1 MDFIKFLNHFQP
13 ISKSS
18 QQASVYKSF
27 KLNLKPKIL
36 NEKDENSSSFQD
48 QKTDVAQTMLQR
60 LEDEKVFNQKV
71 SDKVKKAER
80 GMTTI
85 YFRDPIT
92 NNLVRS
98 ALSSTA
104 INKMGIEFDKEDMT
118 KRLDGSYILNGKA
131 ENFVAGWYADIAYTR
146 AYVASDRNND
156 GYLEDYELEDT
167 KSGFVAQETNLGLF
181 VQSYTQLNGS
191 VDTLFGFEKDFREMR
206 PDDTKDTDY
215 AGRTIG
221 LELDKMIRKDTDY
234 AGRTIGLELDK
245 MIRKDGDFDGELSF
259 SETGMQAVKTKAPNS
274 GWTESVGILTLTKF
288 DQTNTM
294 EIKDILDKL
303 GKGVKYDDLSED
315 EKSLLKMQLSDK
327 IFDEVEDKETGNK
340 KLVFNLDKFKIFY
353 EGFVDLFKQRSV
365 KMLGLK
371 PEDATKLNYDNLGEI
386 VNEMKQTYFD
396 TNSTSY
402 GKIADLIKIW
412 A

>member
-1 MDFIKFLNHFQP
+1 LFTHSLKTFPRSVMDFIKFLNHFQP

-27 KLNLKPKIL
+27 KLNLKPNIL
-36 NEKDENSSSFQD
+36 NKKDKNSSSFQE
-48 QKTDVAQTMLQR
+48 QKTDVAQTMLQS
-60 LEDEKVFNQKV
+60 LEDEKVFNQKI

-92 NNLVRS
+92 NKLARS

-104 INKMGIEFDKEDMT
+104 INKLGIEFDKEDMT
-118 KRLDGSYILNGKA
+118 KRLDGSYILSGKA

-146 AYVASDRNND
+146 VYVASDRNND
-156 GYLEDYELEDT
+156 GYLEDYDLEDT
-167 KSGFVAQETNLGLF
+167 KSGFVAQGTNLGFF
-181 VQSYTQLNGS
+181 VQSYTQLNGI

-221 LELDKMIRKDTDY
+221 LELDKMIRKD
-234 AGRTIGLELDK
+234 
-245 MIRKDGDFDGELSF
+245 GDFNGELSF

-274 GWTESVGILTLTKF
+274 VWTERVGMLTLTKF
-288 DQTNTM
+288 NQTNTI

-353 EGFVDLFKQRSV
+353 EGFADLFKQRSA

-371 PEDATKLNYDNLGEI
+371 PEDATKLNLTI
-386 VNEMKQTYFD
+386 LVKL
-396 TNSTSY
+396 ST
-402 GKIADLIKIW
+402 K
-412 A
+412 

>member
-27 KLNLKPKIL
+27 KLNLKPNIL
-36 NEKDENSSSFQD
+36 NEKDENSSSFQE

-92 NNLVRS
+92 NKLVRS

-118 KRLDGSYILNGKA
+118 KRLDGSYILSGKA

-181 VQSYTQLNGS
+181 VQSYTQLNGN

-221 LELDKMIRKDTDY
+221 LELDKMIRKD
-234 AGRTIGLELDK
+234 
-245 MIRKDGDFDGELSF
+245 GDFNGELSF
-259 SETGMQAVKTKAPNS
+259 SETGMQAVKTKPPNS

-288 DQTNTM
+288 DQTNTI

-327 IFDEVEDKETGNK
+327 IFDEVEDKETGSK
-340 KLVFNLDKFKIFY
+340 KLVFNPNKFKIFY
-353 EGFVDLFKQRSV
+353 EGFVDLFKQRSA

-402 GKIADLIKIW
+402 GKISDLIKIW

>member
-92 NNLVRS
+92 NKLVRS

-118 KRLDGSYILNGKA
+118 KRLDGSYILSGKA

-167 KSGFVAQETNLGLF
+167 KSGFVAQEKNLGLF

-221 LELDKMIRKDTDY
+221 LELDKMIRQ
-234 AGRTIGLELDK
+234 
-245 MIRKDGDFDGELSF
+245 DGDFNGELSF
-259 SETGMQAVKTKAPNS
+259 SETGMQVVKTKAPNS
-274 GWTESVGILTLTKF
+274 GWTESVGMLTLTKF
-288 DQTNTM
+288 NQTNTI

-327 IFDEVEDKETGNK
+327 IFDEVEDKETGCK
-340 KLVFNLDKFKIFY
+340 KLVFNPDKFKIFY
-353 EGFVDLFKQRSV
+353 EGFVDLFKQRSA

-402 GKIADLIKIW
+402 GKISDLIKIW

>member
-18 QQASVYKSF
+18 LQASVYKSF
-27 KLNLKPKIL
+27 KLNLKPNIL
-36 NEKDENSSSFQD
+36 NEKDENSSSFQE

-92 NNLVRS
+92 NKLVRS

-118 KRLDGSYILNGKA
+118 KRLDGLYILSGKA

-146 AYVASDRNND
+146 AYVTSDRNND

-167 KSGFVAQETNLGLF
+167 KSGFVAQETNLGVF

-206 PDDTKDTDY
+206 PDDTKD
-215 AGRTIG
+215 I
-221 LELDKMIRKDTDY
+221 DY

-245 MIRKDGDFDGELSF
+245 MIRKDGDFNGELSF

-274 GWTESVGILTLTKF
+274 GWTESVGMLTLTKF
-288 DQTNTM
+288 NQTNTI

-340 KLVFNLDKFKIFY
+340 KLVLNLDKFKIFY
-353 EGFVDLFKQRSV
+353 EGFVDLFKQRSAR
-365 KMLGLK
+365 MLGLK
-371 PEDATKLNYDNLGEI
+371 PEDVTKLNYDNLSEI

>member
-92 NNLVRS
+92 NKLVRS

-118 KRLDGSYILNGKA
+118 KRLDGSYILSGKA

-221 LELDKMIRKDTDY
+221 LELDKMIRQ
-234 AGRTIGLELDK
+234 
-245 MIRKDGDFDGELSF
+245 DGDFNGELSF
-259 SETGMQAVKTKAPNS
+259 SETGMQVVKTKAPNS
-274 GWTESVGILTLTKF
+274 GWTESVGMLTLTKF
-288 DQTNTM
+288 NQTNTI

-340 KLVFNLDKFKIFY
+340 KLVFNPDKFKIFY
-353 EGFVDLFKQRSV
+353 EGFVDLFKQRSA

-396 TNSTSY
+396 TNSISY
-402 GKIADLIKIW
+402 GKISDLIKIW

>member
-1 MDFIKFLNHFQP
+1 MDFIKFFNHFQP

-92 NNLVRS
+92 NKLVRS

-104 INKMGIEFDKEDMT
+104 INKMGIEFDIEDMT
-118 KRLDGSYILNGKA
+118 KRLDGSYILSGKA

-146 AYVASDRNND
+146 AYVACDRNND

-206 PDDTKDTDY
+206 PDDIKDTDY
-215 AGRTIG
+215 ASRTIG
-221 LELDKMIRKDTDY
+221 LELDKMIRQ
-234 AGRTIGLELDK
+234 
-245 MIRKDGDFDGELSF
+245 DGDFNGELSF
-259 SETGMQAVKTKAPNS
+259 SETGMQAVKTKSPVF
-274 GWTESVGILTLTKF
+274 GWTESVGMLTLTKF
-288 DQTNTM
+288 DQTNTI

-353 EGFVDLFKQRSV
+353 EGFVDLFKQRSA

-386 VNEMKQTYFD
+386 VNEMKQTYFY

-402 GKIADLIKIW
+402 GKISDLIKIW

>member
-27 KLNLKPKIL
+27 KLNLKPNIL
-36 NEKDENSSSFQD
+36 NEKDENSSSFQE

-92 NNLVRS
+92 NKLVRS

-118 KRLDGSYILNGKA
+118 KRLDGSYILSGKA

-206 PDDTKDTDY
+206 PDDTKD
-215 AGRTIG
+215 I
-221 LELDKMIRKDTDY
+221 DY

-245 MIRKDGDFDGELSF
+245 MIRKDGDFNGELSF

-274 GWTESVGILTLTKF
+274 GWTESVGMLTLTKF
-288 DQTNTM
+288 NQTNTI

-315 EKSLLKMQLSDK
+315 EKSLLKMLLSDK

-340 KLVFNLDKFKIFY
+340 KLVLNLDKFKIFY
-353 EGFVDLFKQRSV
+353 EGFVDLFKQRSARI
-365 KMLGLK
+365 LGLK

-402 GKIADLIKIW
+402 GKISDLIKIW

>member
-27 KLNLKPKIL
+27 KLNLKPNIL
-36 NEKDENSSSFQD
+36 NEKDENSSSFQE

-92 NNLVRS
+92 NKLVRS

-118 KRLDGSYILNGKA
+118 KRLDGSYILSGKA
-131 ENFVAGWYADIAYTR
+131 ENFVSGWYADIAYTR

-167 KSGFVAQETNLGLF
+167 KSGFVVQETNLGVF

-221 LELDKMIRKDTDY
+221 LELDKMIRKD
-234 AGRTIGLELDK
+234 
-245 MIRKDGDFDGELSF
+245 GDFNGELSF

-274 GWTESVGILTLTKF
+274 GWTESVGMLTLTKF
-288 DQTNTM
+288 NQTNTI

-327 IFDEVEDKETGNK
+327 IFDEVKDEETGNK
-340 KLVFNLDKFKIFY
+340 KLVFNPDKFKIFY

-371 PEDATKLNYDNLGEI
+371 PEDTTKLNYDNLGEI

>member
-92 NNLVRS
+92 NKLVRS

-118 KRLDGSYILNGKA
+118 KRLDGSYILSGKA

-181 VQSYTQLNGS
+181 VQSYIQLNGS

-206 PDDTKDTDY
+206 PDDTKDTDF
-215 AGRTIG
+215 ASRTIS
-221 LELDKMIRKDTDY
+221 
-234 AGRTIGLELDK
+234 LELDK
-245 MIRKDGDFDGELSF
+245 MIRKDGDFNGELSF

-274 GWTESVGILTLTKF
+274 GWTESVGMLTLTKF
-288 DQTNTM
+288 NQINTI

-340 KLVFNLDKFKIFY
+340 KLVFNPDKFKIFY
-353 EGFVDLFKQRSV
+353 EGFVDLFKQRSA

-402 GKIADLIKIW
+402 GKISDLIKIW

>member
-92 NNLVRS
+92 NKLVRS

-118 KRLDGSYILNGKA
+118 KRLDGSYILSGKA

-146 AYVASDRNND
+146 AYMASDRNND

-206 PDDTKDTDY
+206 PDDTK
-215 AGRTIG
+215 
-221 LELDKMIRKDTDY
+221 
-234 AGRTIGLELDK
+234 
-245 MIRKDGDFDGELSF
+245 
-259 SETGMQAVKTKAPNS
+259 APNFR
-274 GWTESVGILTLTKF
+274 WTESVGILTLTKF

-353 EGFVDLFKQRSV
+353 EAFVDLFKQRSA

-396 TNSTSY
+396 TNLQVME
-402 GKIADLIKIW
+402 K
-412 A
+412 

>member
-221 LELDKMIRKDTDY
+221 LELDKMIRKD
-234 AGRTIGLELDK
+234 
-245 MIRKDGDFDGELSF
+245 GDFDGELSF

-371 PEDATKLNYDNLGEI
+371 PEDAIKLNYDNLGEI

-396 TNSTSY
+396 ANSTSY

>member
-1 MDFIKFLNHFQP
+1 
-13 ISKSS
+13 
-18 QQASVYKSF
+18 
-27 KLNLKPKIL
+27 
-36 NEKDENSSSFQD
+36 
-48 QKTDVAQTMLQR
+48 
-60 LEDEKVFNQKV
+60 
-71 SDKVKKAER
+71 
-80 GMTTI
+80 MTTI
-85 YFRDPIT
+85 YFRGPIT
-92 NNLVRS
+92 NKLVRS

-104 INKMGIEFDKEDMT
+104 INKLEIEFDKEDMT
-118 KRLDGSYILNGKA
+118 KRLDGSYILSGKA

-156 GYLEDYELEDT
+156 GYLEDCELEDT

-221 LELDKMIRKDTDY
+221 LELDKMIRKD
-234 AGRTIGLELDK
+234 
-245 MIRKDGDFDGELSF
+245 GDFNGELSF

-274 GWTESVGILTLTKF
+274 GWTESVGMLTLTKF
-288 DQTNTM
+288 DQANTI

-353 EGFVDLFKQRSV
+353 EGFVDLFKQRSA

>member
-71 SDKVKKAER
+71 SDKVKAER

-92 NNLVRS
+92 NKLVRS

-104 INKMGIEFDKEDMT
+104 INKMGIKFDKEDMT
-118 KRLDGSYILNGKA
+118 KRLDGSYILSGKA

-167 KSGFVAQETNLGLF
+167 KSGFVAQATNLGLF
-181 VQSYTQLNGS
+181 VQSYIQLNGS

-221 LELDKMIRKDTDY
+221 LELDKMIRKD
-234 AGRTIGLELDK
+234 
-245 MIRKDGDFDGELSF
+245 GDFDGELSF
-259 SETGMQAVKTKAPNS
+259 SETGMQAVKTKASNS

-353 EGFVDLFKQRSV
+353 EGFVDLFKQRSA
-365 KMLGLK
+365 KNARFK
-371 PEDATKLNYDNLGEI
+371 T
-386 VNEMKQTYFD
+386 
-396 TNSTSY
+396 
-402 GKIADLIKIW
+402 
-412 A
+412 

>member
-92 NNLVRS
+92 NKLVRS

-118 KRLDGSYILNGKA
+118 KRLDGSYILSGKA

-146 AYVASDRNND
+146 AYMASDRNND

-181 VQSYTQLNGS
+181 AQSYTQLNGS

-206 PDDTKDTDY
+206 PDDT
-215 AGRTIG
+215 
-221 LELDKMIRKDTDY
+221 KDTDY

-353 EGFVDLFKQRSV
+353 EGFVDLFKQRSA

>member
-27 KLNLKPKIL
+27 KLNLKPNIL
-36 NEKDENSSSFQD
+36 NEKDENSSSFQE

-92 NNLVRS
+92 NKLVRS

-118 KRLDGSYILNGKA
+118 KRLDGSYILSGKA

-206 PDDTKDTDY
+206 PDDTKD
-215 AGRTIG
+215 I
-221 LELDKMIRKDTDY
+221 DY

-245 MIRKDGDFDGELSF
+245 MIRKDGDFNGELSF

-274 GWTESVGILTLTKF
+274 GWTESVGMLTLTKF
-288 DQTNTM
+288 NQTNTI

-327 IFDEVEDKETGNK
+327 IFDEVEDKETGGK
-340 KLVFNLDKFKIFY
+340 KLVFNPDKFKIFY
-353 EGFVDLFKQRSV
+353 EGFVDLFKQRSA

-402 GKIADLIKIW
+402 GKISDLIKIW

>member
-92 NNLVRS
+92 NKLVRS

-118 KRLDGSYILNGKA
+118 KRLDGSYILSGKA

-146 AYVASDRNND
+146 AYMASDRNND

-206 PDDTKDTDY
+206 PDDT
-215 AGRTIG
+215 
-221 LELDKMIRKDTDY
+221 KDTDY

-353 EGFVDLFKQRSV
+353 EGFVDLFKQRSA

-371 PEDATKLNYDNLGEI
+371 PEDATKFNYDNLGEI

-396 TNSTSY
+396 TNST
-402 GKIADLIKIW
+402 
-412 A
+412 

>member
-92 NNLVRS
+92 NKLVRS

-118 KRLDGSYILNGKA
+118 KRLDGSYILSGKA

-146 AYVASDRNND
+146 AYMASDRNND

-215 AGRTIG
+215 AGRTI
-221 LELDKMIRKDTDY
+221 
-234 AGRTIGLELDK
+234 
-245 MIRKDGDFDGELSF
+245 SF

-353 EGFVDLFKQRSV
+353 EGFVDLFKQRSA

>member
-221 LELDKMIRKDTDY
+221 LELDKMIRKD
-234 AGRTIGLELDK
+234 
-245 MIRKDGDFDGELSF
+245 GDFDGELSF

-386 VNEMKQTYFD
+386 VNEMKQT
-396 TNSTSY
+396 NSTSY

>member
-71 SDKVKKAER
+71 GDKVKKAER

-92 NNLVRS
+92 NKLVRS
-98 ALSSTA
+98 ALSSTV

-118 KRLDGSYILNGKA
+118 KRLDGSYILSGKA

-206 PDDTKDTDY
+206 PDDTK
-215 AGRTIG
+215 
-221 LELDKMIRKDTDY
+221 
-234 AGRTIGLELDK
+234 
-245 MIRKDGDFDGELSF
+245 
-259 SETGMQAVKTKAPNS
+259 APNS

-288 DQTNTM
+288 DQTNTI

-340 KLVFNLDKFKIFY
+340 KLVFNLDKFKF
-353 EGFVDLFKQRSV
+353 S
-365 KMLGLK
+365 
-371 PEDATKLNYDNLGEI
+371 
-386 VNEMKQTYFD
+386 MKVLWIYSDKEVQ
-396 TNSTSY
+396 
-402 GKIADLIKIW
+402 KC
-412 A
+412 

>member
-27 KLNLKPKIL
+27 KLNLKPNIL
-36 NEKDENSSSFQD
+36 NEKDENSSSFQE

-92 NNLVRS
+92 NKLVRS

-118 KRLDGSYILNGKA
+118 KRLDGSYILSGKA

-181 VQSYTQLNGS
+181 VQSYRQLNGS

-206 PDDTKDTDY
+206 PDDTKD
-215 AGRTIG
+215 I
-221 LELDKMIRKDTDY
+221 DY

-245 MIRKDGDFDGELSF
+245 MIRKDGDFNGELSF

-274 GWTESVGILTLTKF
+274 GWTESVGMLTLTKF
-288 DQTNTM
+288 NQTNTI

-327 IFDEVEDKETGNK
+327 IFDEVEDKETGGK
-340 KLVFNLDKFKIFY
+340 KLVFNPDKFKIFY
-353 EGFVDLFKQRSV
+353 EGFVDLFKQRSA

-402 GKIADLIKIW
+402 GKISDLIKIW

>member
-27 KLNLKPKIL
+27 KLNLKPNIL
-36 NEKDENSSSFQD
+36 NEKDENSSSFQE

-92 NNLVRS
+92 NKLVRS

-118 KRLDGSYILNGKA
+118 KRLDGSYILSGKA

-221 LELDKMIRKDTDY
+221 LELDKMIRKD
-234 AGRTIGLELDK
+234 
-245 MIRKDGDFDGELSF
+245 GDFNGELSF

-274 GWTESVGILTLTKF
+274 GWTESVGMLTLTKF
-288 DQTNTM
+288 DQTNTI

-327 IFDEVEDKETGNK
+327 IFDEVEDKETGSK

-353 EGFVDLFKQRSV
+353 EGFVDLFKQRSA

-402 GKIADLIKIW
+402 GKISDLIKIW

>member
-1 MDFIKFLNHFQP
+1 M
-13 ISKSS
+13 
-18 QQASVYKSF
+18 
-27 KLNLKPKIL
+27 
-36 NEKDENSSSFQD
+36 
-48 QKTDVAQTMLQR
+48 
-60 LEDEKVFNQKV
+60 
-71 SDKVKKAER
+71 
-80 GMTTI
+80 
-85 YFRDPIT
+85 
-92 NNLVRS
+92 
-98 ALSSTA
+98 
-104 INKMGIEFDKEDMT
+104 
-118 KRLDGSYILNGKA
+118 
-131 ENFVAGWYADIAYTR
+131 
-146 AYVASDRNND
+146 
-156 GYLEDYELEDT
+156 
-167 KSGFVAQETNLGLF
+167 
-181 VQSYTQLNGS
+181 QSYTQLNGS

-221 LELDKMIRKDTDY
+221 LELDKMIRKD
-234 AGRTIGLELDK
+234 
-245 MIRKDGDFDGELSF
+245 GDFDGELSF
-259 SETGMQAVKTKAPNS
+259 SETGMQAVKTKASNS

-353 EGFVDLFKQRSV
+353 EGFVDLFKQRSA

-386 VNEMKQTYFD
+386 INEMKQTYFD

>member
-80 GMTTI
+80 DMTTI

-92 NNLVRS
+92 NKLVRS

-118 KRLDGSYILNGKA
+118 KRLDGSYILSGKA

-221 LELDKMIRKDTDY
+221 LELDKMIRQ
-234 AGRTIGLELDK
+234 
-245 MIRKDGDFDGELSF
+245 DGDFNGELSF

-274 GWTESVGILTLTKF
+274 GWTESVGMLTLTKF
-288 DQTNTM
+288 NQTNTI

-327 IFDEVEDKETGNK
+327 IFDEVEDKETGGK
-340 KLVFNLDKFKIFY
+340 KLVFNPDKFKIFY
-353 EGFVDLFKQRSV
+353 EGFVDLFKQRSA

-371 PEDATKLNYDNLGEI
+371 PEDATKLNYDNLSEI

-402 GKIADLIKIW
+402 GKISDLIKIW

>member
-27 KLNLKPKIL
+27 KLNLKPNIL
-36 NEKDENSSSFQD
+36 NEKDENSSSFQE

-92 NNLVRS
+92 NKLVRS

-118 KRLDGSYILNGKA
+118 KRLDGSYILSGKA

-206 PDDTKDTDY
+206 PDDTKD
-215 AGRTIG
+215 I
-221 LELDKMIRKDTDY
+221 DY

-245 MIRKDGDFDGELSF
+245 MIRKDGDFNGELSF

-274 GWTESVGILTLTKF
+274 GWTESVGMLTLTKF
-288 DQTNTM
+288 NQTNTI

-340 KLVFNLDKFKIFY
+340 KLVLNLDKFKIFY
-353 EGFVDLFKQRSV
+353 EGFVDLFKQRSAR
-365 KMLGLK
+365 MLGLK

-402 GKIADLIKIW
+402 GKISDLIKIW

>member
-221 LELDKMIRKDTDY
+221 LELDKMIRKD
-234 AGRTIGLELDK
+234 
-245 MIRKDGDFDGELSF
+245 GDFDGELSF

-396 TNSTSY
+396 TNSASY

>member
-92 NNLVRS
+92 NKLVRS

-118 KRLDGSYILNGKA
+118 KRLDGSYILSGKA

-181 VQSYTQLNGS
+181 VQSYTQLNG
-191 VDTLFGFEKDFREMR
+191 
-206 PDDTKDTDY
+206 
-215 AGRTIG
+215 
-221 LELDKMIRKDTDY
+221 
-234 AGRTIGLELDK
+234 
-245 MIRKDGDFDGELSF
+245 
-259 SETGMQAVKTKAPNS
+259 
-274 GWTESVGILTLTKF
+274 
-288 DQTNTM
+288 
-294 EIKDILDKL
+294 
-303 GKGVKYDDLSED
+303 
-315 EKSLLKMQLSDK
+315 
-327 IFDEVEDKETGNK
+327 
-340 KLVFNLDKFKIFY
+340 
-353 EGFVDLFKQRSV
+353 
-365 KMLGLK
+365 
-371 PEDATKLNYDNLGEI
+371 
-386 VNEMKQTYFD
+386 
-396 TNSTSY
+396 
-402 GKIADLIKIW
+402 
-412 A
+412 